1 MMMAL
6 GQFVFAVS
14 TVAYQQLQRST
25 SWRHATQSRIGERP
39 SSQFLGEGDDTIS
52 LSGTLMPEF
61 TGGRFYMAYLRI
73 MANSG
78 QAFPMAEGTGKLYGF
93 WVIESIE
100 ETSST
105 FMRDGIEQQID
116 FTLKLRQVD
125 GPAPDTAFFY
135 EQGMTDAPN
144 LNEATGSE
152 GANNGAI
159 QESVEASTSAS
170 TQAQYS
176 AGKH

>member
-6 GQFVFAVS
+6 GLFVFSVS

-39 SSQFLGEGDDTIS
+39 ASQFLGEGDDTLS

-61 TGGRFYMAYLRI
+61 TGGRFYMSFLRR
-73 MANSG
+73 MAGSG
-78 QAFPMAEGTGKLYGF
+78 QAFPMVEGTGTLYGF

-100 ETSST
+100 ETSSM
-105 FMRDGIEQQID
+105 FMRDGKEQQID

-125 GPAPDTAFFY
+125 EPSGELSFFY
-135 EQGMTDAPN
+135 DSDGEYASPRAEEDTPQVT
-144 LNEATGSE
+144 
-152 GANNGAI
+152 
-159 QESVEASTSAS
+159 VEAHAKSQATS
-170 TQAQYS
+170 S
-176 AGKH
+176 AKQQPRRRATRK